1 MCIIIAQVCTV
12 LEIPTKQLEHPP
24 KELPHQGIGTG
35 HKEEELNLLVMTFIK
50 ELRNFSDSI

>member
-1 MCIIIAQVCTV
+1 MCTIIAQVCTV